1 MALALNN
8 YTTKTGI
15 ATTGVVEF
23 YKAPVG
29 YTGVVL
35 LSNIAN
41 VGNTLSY
48 VTCIHSRTISI
59 NGIDT
64 TINTEG
70 IKDFPIESNDSASIF
85 KGKLILEPGDSL
97 KIYSNNNSSIKY
109 IFSILETL
117 N

>member
-8 YTTKTGI
+8 YTTKVGI
-15 ATTGVVEF
+15 ATTGENEF

-35 LSNIAN
+35 LSHVSNI
-41 VGNTLSY
+41 GNNTSN
-48 VTCIHSRTISI
+48 VTCIFSRTTNV
-59 NGIDT
+59 NGTPT
-64 TINTEG
+64 TINVEG
-70 IKDFPIESNDSASIF
+70 IKDFPIDPDDAVSIF
-85 KGKLILEPGDSL
+85 RGKLILEPGDSL
-97 KIYSNNNSSIKY
+97 KISSNSNTNIKY